1 MTTSATT
8 TARIARLGLGVL
20 TGVLIAVGGT
30 SAGQA
35 AAAGGPFVNAIY
47 SSSATVCVD
56 VPGGT
61 TDVNRNLV
69 PAACASTAEQQF
81 TFTPVHDASNQQPN
95 TYVVVNQASGLCL
108 VKFRYAIRQVNCFG
122 SNPYPPSYT
131 WVLNAVDASAHRYQF
146 VPGYVGT
153 DLGRCMAVGT
163 SSTMLPTPFCDI
175 TDPTQAWTLVGM
187 S

>member
-1 MTTSATT
+1 MTTT

-20 TGVLIAVGGT
+20 IAVGGT
-30 SAGQA
+30 PAGPA
-35 AAAGGPFVNAIY
+35 AAADGSFVSAIY
-47 SSSATVCVD
+47 SSSANVCVD

-69 PAACASTAEQQF
+69 PAACASTVEQQF
-81 TFTPVHDASNQQPN
+81 TFTPVHDANNQQPN

-108 VKFRYAIRQVNCFG
+108 VKFRFEIRQAKCFG
-122 SNPYPPSYT
+122 SSPYPAAQT
-131 WVLNAVDASAHRYQF
+131 WVLNAVDASAHQYQF

-163 SSTMLPTPFCDI
+163 TSTVLPTPFCDI
-175 TDPTQAWTLVGM
+175 TDPAQAWTLAGM
-187 S
+187 N